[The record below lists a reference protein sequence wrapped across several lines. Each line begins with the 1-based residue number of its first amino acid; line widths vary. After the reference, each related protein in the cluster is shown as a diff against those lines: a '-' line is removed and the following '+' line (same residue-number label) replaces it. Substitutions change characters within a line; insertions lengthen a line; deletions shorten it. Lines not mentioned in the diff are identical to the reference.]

1 MRIDLTL
8 AQINAVKLMLG
19 EAFDE
24 DEQFALDT
32 IEGETDAFEMLRE
45 MLARIEDEEGTRDAL
60 TEQMDARKLRRDRC
74 DARIKAY
81 RDGIAAI
88 MQCAKLDKLT
98 LPEATLSV
106 RMTNPKLV
114 VNDNDAVPEEYCAP
128 VIRPSLEKIKAA
140 FSPEDET
147 LPNWLR
153 IEEARPS
160 LTVRRK

>member
-24 DEQFALDT
+24 DEKLALDT
-32 IEGETDAFEMLRE
+32 IEGETDAFE
-45 MLARIEDEEGTRDAL
+45 LARHLLSNIEDQEGVRAAL

-74 DARIKAY
+74 DARIKSY
-81 RDGIAAI
+81 RDAIAAI
-88 MQCAKLDKLT
+88 LMCAKLDKLS

-106 RMTNPKLV
+106 RMTDPKLV
-114 VNDNDAVPEEYCAP
+114 VNDNDAVPEEYCAS
-128 VIRPSLEKIKAA
+128 VIKPSLEKIKAS
-140 FSPEDET
+140 FSPDDET

-153 IEEARPS
+153 VEDARPS